1 MYEAYNNYLSML
13 GPDTANQ
20 VEDFYFPNADGSKRG
35 VPTYSGADSNPYSS
49 INPNRYA
56 GMNRKDNPADK
67 LYADLIR
74 AQTQDYNT
82 RFAPV
87 ENFLANEITATGTRS
102 LDGDMTRTRAAVTG
116 AGQNVRGQQDR
127 AMGRYGLSSNNGGA
141 GQSEVSSLVGGLND
155 TKARDIDRRTALL
168 TGSMSGI
175 AQNAK
180 GAGK

>member
-1 MYEAYNNYLSML
+1 MSDYNSYISML
-13 GPDTANQ
+13 NPDTAIE

-35 VPTYSGADSNPYSS
+35 VPTYSGADLNPYSS
-49 INPNRYA
+49 INPNKYS
-56 GMNRKDNPADK
+56 GMDRKDNPADK

-74 AQTQDYNT
+74 AQTKDYNQ

-102 LDGDMTRTRAAVTG
+102 LAGDMTRTREAVTG

-127 AMGRYGLSSNNGGA
+127 SLGRYGLSSNNAGA
-141 GQSEVSSLVGGLND
+141 GQGEISTLVGGLND
-155 TKARDIDRRTALL
+155 TKARDVDRRTALL

>member
-1 MYEAYNNYLSML
+1 MIDFNSYMSML
-13 GPDTANQ
+13 NLDTANQ

-35 VPTYSGADSNPYSS
+35 VPTYSSADLNPYSA
-49 INPNRYA
+49 INPNKYS
-56 GMNRKDNPADK
+56 GVDRKDNPADK

-74 AQTQDYNT
+74 AQTKDYNQ

-102 LDGDMTRTRAAVTG
+102 LAGDMTRTREAVTG

-127 AMGRYGLSSNNGGA
+127 AMGRYGLSSNNAGA
-141 GQSEVSSLVGGLND
+141 GQGEVSTLVGGLND
-155 TKARDIDRRTALL
+155 TKARDVDRRTALL

>member
-1 MYEAYNNYLSML
+1 MIDYNSYISML
-13 GPDTANQ
+13 NPDTAIE

-35 VPTYSGADSNPYSS
+35 VPTYSGADLNPYSA
-49 INPNRYA
+49 INPNKYS
-56 GMNRKDNPADK
+56 GMDRKDNPADK

-74 AQTQDYNT
+74 AQTKDYNQ

-102 LDGDMTRTRAAVTG
+102 LAGDMTRTREAVTG

-127 AMGRYGLSSNNGGA
+127 SLGRYGLSSNNAGA
-141 GQSEVSSLVGGLND
+141 GQGEISTLVGGLND
-155 TKARDIDRRTALL
+155 TKARDVDRRTALL